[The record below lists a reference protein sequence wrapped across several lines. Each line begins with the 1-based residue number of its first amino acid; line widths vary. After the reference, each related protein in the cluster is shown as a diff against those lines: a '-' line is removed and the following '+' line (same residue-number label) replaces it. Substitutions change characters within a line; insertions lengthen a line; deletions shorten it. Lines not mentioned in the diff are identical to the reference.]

1 VRIEKLTR
9 FIVSLV
15 LVVGFIIAMPS
26 CSQEKTGPLRIGVLL
41 DLTGPEAKV
50 PDEVL
55 NWAADNFNK
64 SGGING
70 REVELVYKDEAKGEL
85 ERLAQ
90 EFVDDASIKIVIGP
104 ETCSALYQIAPMF
117 MANKKIL
124 ISPTSTAGD
133 IFRAFEGNGFI
144 WRTCES
150 DIAQIRAILDE
161 ISERGVDRISLI
173 YEDSVY
179 GGTFFDWTGFF
190 CTEMG
195 IELTNLVKF
204 EPGQSDFS
212 GAIAEAL
219 EGSPEYIVCVAFAK
233 DAVKIKREFDK
244 TGSRAR
250 LFFADAAQ
258 TPYLIEALGE
268 GAEGLEGTAPS
279 ADPETGFETAYQIK
293 FGHLAPG
300 FTAETYDAFLLAID
314 TLARQQ
320 YTHGQ
325 EKIEDSLK
333 KILSGRGTKV
343 GWDRQE
349 MKEAIELILKGKLPD
364 ISGASGPLEFDEEF
378 GVDPLET
385 FYYYWRV
392 EAGDFRKVKT
402 VSSAES
408 LDAGVLKSGASV
420 YRTQAS
426 QRFAELE
433 KIAKVGYVPR
443 EKRDFWAVIIATDK
457 DWENYRHQSDAL
469 AMYDM
474 LKGNGVSDENIVL
487 FLIDDIANDPKN
499 TPKGSVYHVVSG
511 KNLRQGAVIDYS
523 GSEVTEENFKNVLL
537 GNKTPDTDVV
547 LETDENSNVLLYI
560 VDHGGSGYIPFS
572 NGGELEAEELK
583 QIIDKMHEKGRYR
596 QMFIMVDACFGESM
610 ALELETPGVIYFTGA
625 TKKEDS
631 LACHYDPHIT
641 SWLADDFTDRT
652 LTALAEKPE
661 ITISE
666 LYTTVYSSVFGSHV
680 RLMNYKNFGDIAN
693 TSMREFTSP

>member
-1 VRIEKLTR
+1 MRIEKLTR

-15 LVVGFIIAMPS
+15 LVVGFIIPMPS

-41 DLTGPEAKV
+41 DLTGSQFIK
-50 PDEVL
+50 PDKVL

-70 REVELVYKDEAKGEL
+70 REVELVYKDAAKGEL

-90 EFVDDASIKIVIGP
+90 ELINDPSINIVIGP
-104 ETCSALYQIAPMF
+104 QTSSALFQIAPMF
-117 MANKKIL
+117 IANEKLL

-133 IFRAFEGNGFI
+133 IFRAFQGLGFI

-150 DIAQIRAILDE
+150 DIAQIRTILNE
-161 ISERGVDRISLI
+161 LSESGVDRISLI
-173 YEDSVY
+173 YEDTVY
-179 GGTFFDWTGFF
+179 GATFFTWTGFF

-204 EPGQSDFS
+204 TPGQSDLS
-212 GAIAEAL
+212 GAIGESL
-219 EGSPEYIVCVAFAK
+219 EGSPEYILCAAFAN

-244 TGSRAR
+244 TGSRATL
-250 LFFADAAQ
+250 LFTDAAR

-268 GAEGLEGTAPS
+268 GAEGLEGTTPG
-279 ADPETGFETAYQIK
+279 ADPETGFTTAYQIK
-293 FGHLAPG
+293 FGEVASG
-300 FTAETYDAFLLAID
+300 FASQTYDAFLLAIY

-325 EKIEDSLK
+325 EKIDDSLK
-333 KILSGRGTKV
+333 KIISGRETKV
-343 GWDRQE
+343 GWDGPE
-349 MKEAIELILKGKLPD
+349 MNKAIGLILKGNLPD
-364 ISGASGPLEFDEEF
+364 ISGASGPLEFDAEF
-378 GVDPLET
+378 GVDPTET
-385 FYYYWRV
+385 FYSLWRV

-426 QRFAELE
+426 PRFAELE
-433 KIAKVGYVPR
+433 KIAKVSYVPR

-457 DWENYRHQSDAL
+457 DWENYRHQADAL

-474 LKGNGVSDENIVL
+474 LKGNGVSDENIIL

-499 TPKGSVYHVVSG
+499 TPKGSVYHVVGG
-511 KNLRQGAVIDYS
+511 KNLREGAVIDYS
-523 GSEVTEENFKNVLL
+523 GSEVTEENFNNVLL
-537 GNKTPDTDVV
+537 GNKTPDTDIV
-547 LETDENSNVLLYI
+547 LETDESSNVLLYI

-572 NGGELEAEELK
+572 NGGELEAKELK
-583 QIIDKMHEKGRYR
+583 QIIDKMYEKGRYR
-596 QMFIMVDACFGESM
+596 QMFIMVEACFGESM
-610 ALELETPGVIYFTGA
+610 ALELDTTGVVYFTGSSMI
-625 TKKEDS
+625 EDS
-631 LACHYDPHIT
+631 LASHYDPRIT

-661 ITISE
+661 INISE
-666 LYTTVYSSVFGSHV
+666 LYTTVYSSVFGCHV
-680 RLMNYKNFGDIAN
+680 RLMNYKNFGDITN